1 MIEPGGAVS
10 PVATI
15 GVTMAA
21 VSPAGASPLGAPDG
35 PVGPGGG
42 PSAPACG
49 WVEPSGWTASPLHS
63 RNEPQVPQKV
73 APCSFVAPQT
83 LQTIKPALPVVDRR
97 ASLTGT

>member
-1 MIEPGGAVS
+1 M
-10 PVATI
+10 
-15 GVTMAA
+15 
-21 VSPAGASPLGAPDG
+21 APDG
-35 PVGPGGG
+35 PGGTGGG
-42 PSAPACG
+42 PSAPAWG

-97 ASLTGT
+97 ASLTGTRRPDAHGRRGRDGRSPALPVRVDCPG